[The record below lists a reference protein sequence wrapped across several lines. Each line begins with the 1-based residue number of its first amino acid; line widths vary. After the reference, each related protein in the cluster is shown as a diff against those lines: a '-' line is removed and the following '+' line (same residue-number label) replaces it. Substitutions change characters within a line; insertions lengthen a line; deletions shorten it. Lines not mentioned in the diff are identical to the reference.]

1 MGYLVVGN
9 AITGVFLLL
18 TMVRHGALSKVTSVM
33 FLVPGLGA
41 LIAWLV
47 VDEAMP
53 PAAWPGIALAAA
65 GVLLVLYGGRLTG
78 QRSAKSS
85 I

>member
-1 MGYLVVGN
+1 
-9 AITGVFLLL
+9 
-18 TMVRHGALSKVTSVM
+18 
-33 FLVPGLGA
+33 
-41 LIAWLV
+41 
-47 VDEAMP
+47 MP